1 VTRLRLSDDTE
12 ADLRLIFWQGLEM
25 FGARQTEAYLS
36 GLEDQLQQLLLFP
49 DTGRLHT
56 DIQPSVRAQP
66 YGAHVIIYEHIDEVV
81 VILRIRSTRE
91 DWTTSPLGS
100 DWS

>member
-1 VTRLRLSDDTE
+1 MIRLQLSDGAE

-25 FGARQTEAYLS
+25 FGARQAEAYLS

-49 DTGRLHT
+49 DAGRLHT
-56 DIQPSVRAQP
+56 DVQPPVRAQP
-66 YGAHVIIYEHIDEVV
+66 YGAHVIIYERLDDIVV
-81 VILRIRSTRE
+81 VLRIRSARE

-100 DWS
+100 DWP

>member
-1 VTRLRLSDDTE
+1 VTRLRLSEDAE
-12 ADLRLIFWQGLEM
+12 ADLRQIFWQGLEM
-25 FGARQTEAYLS
+25 FGARQTETYLS

-56 DIQPSVRAQP
+56 AVQPPVRVQP
-66 YGAHVIIYEHIDEVV
+66 YGAHVIIYEHIDDIVAV
-81 VILRIRSTRE
+81 LRIRSARE

-100 DWS
+100 DWP